1 MKNLLLLTLVSFM
14 LASCGLTSSLYYWGG
29 MQRGTTTYENLTYTS
44 YHNQTP
50 ESTCKLICMYEE
62 MVSNPAGIRRV
73 PPPGICA
80 EYGYMLLSQ
89 GNAQIF
95 SEHAT
100 SAQKRV
106 FDTSDFESRFQER
119 GKEMLE
125 MEMQL
130 YPESVKFIAPLM
142 KKLCK

>member
-1 MKNLLLLTLVSFM
+1 MKKLILLTMMSFA
-14 LASCGLTSSLYYWGG
+14 LASCGMTSSLYYWGG
-29 MQRGTTTYENLTYTS
+29 SQKGTTTYENLTYAS
-44 YHNQTP
+44 YDKQTP
-50 ESTCKLICMYEE
+50 ESTCRLICMYEQ
-62 MVSNPAGIRRV
+62 MVSSPGGIRQV

-80 EYGYMLLSQ
+80 EYGYVLLTQ

-100 SAQKRV
+100 SVQKRI
-106 FDTSDFESRFQER
+106 FDTTDFVSAFQKR

-130 YPESVKFIAPLM
+130 YPESVRFIAPLM